1 MNLSVRIFLAY
12 FLLVAFGAYWL
23 LNTVAD
29 EMHPSMSRSTEDV
42 LVDTSNLLAEV
53 IARDLK
59 DDKITTVAFS
69 NALQRYRARTLNAAI
84 YDIQKNQPDLT
95 IYVTDRKGKVI
106 LHTNA
111 KEIGKDYSNWRD
123 VAFTLRGDY
132 GARTSRV
139 SEDDPLNTVMYV
151 AAPIK
156 WGRDTL
162 GVVSVGKPNLSI
174 QPIIELN
181 QSRIWLRGIA
191 VLALGLVLG
200 LITAVLLTGSIRRL
214 TKYVDAVREG
224 ERIPTPN
231 LHEAE
236 LNKLAQAVDAMRT
249 EIDGKA
255 YVENYILTL
264 THEMKSPLAAI
275 KGASELLEEDMD
287 ANSRQRFLSNIQNET
302 ERLRNFIDRL
312 LQLAAVEKKQNLERV
327 ESINLRTLFQEQLN
341 SKQALLMKKELNY
354 SVEVNGKDGKVNGE
368 RFLLKQALSNLL
380 DNAIDFAQKGSNL
393 TILITKSVEDITV
406 KIHNVGPS
414 IPEYAQ
420 ERLFERFYSLPRPQ
434 SGQKSTGLGLSFV
447 KEVAALHNGNIEL
460 RNEEDGVA
468 AVMQINL

>member
-1 MNLSVRIFLAY
+1 MKLSVRIFLAY
-12 FLLVAFGAYWL
+12 FILVALGAYWL
-23 LNTVAD
+23 LNSVVD
-29 EMHPSMSRSTEDV
+29 EMQPSMSRSTEDV
-42 LVDTSNLLAEV
+42 LVDTANLLAEV

-59 DDKITTVAFS
+59 DERITTVAFS

-84 YDIQKNQPDLT
+84 YDLQKTEPDLT
-95 IYVTDRKGKVI
+95 IYVTDKKGKVV

-132 GARTSRV
+132 GARTSKV
-139 SEDDPLNTVMYV
+139 SPDDNLNTVMYV

-156 WGRDTL
+156 WGRDIQ

-181 QSRIWLRGIA
+181 QNQIWLKG
-191 VLALGLVLG
+191 VLLLALGLVLG
-200 LITAVLLTGSIRRL
+200 LITAILLTGSIRKL
-214 TKYVDAVREG
+214 IKYVDAVRQG
-224 ERIPTPN
+224 ERVPVPN
-231 LHEAE
+231 LHETE
-236 LNKLAQAVDAMRT
+236 LNKLAQAVAAMRT

-287 ANSRQRFLSNIQNET
+287 SASRQRFLSNIQNET

-312 LQLAAVEKKQNLERV
+312 LQLAAVEKKQTLEKV
-327 ESINLRTLFQEQLN
+327 ESIDL
-341 SKQALLMKKELNY
+341 QALIDELIKSKTALLLKKELTCRLEQQDKN
-354 SVEVNGKDGKVNGE
+354 VRLNGE

-380 DNAIDFAQKGSNL
+380 DNAIDFAEKGSD
-393 TILITKSVEDITV
+393 ISIRITKHANTLSLS
-406 KIHNVGPS
+406 IHNVGPA
-414 IPEYAQ
+414 IPDYAKD
-420 ERLFERFYSLPRPQ
+420 RLFERFYSLPRPNH
-434 SGQKSTGLGLSFV
+434 GQKSTGLGLSFV
-447 KEVAALHNGNIEL
+447 KEVATLHNGTIEL
-460 RNEEDGVA
+460 SNSHTGVTA
-468 AVMQINL
+468 LLTLAT